1 MRTRHFQIIKPAHCP
16 LSYIRCSGL
25 VATASF
31 HFQISYIGTQTQL
44 KSKAS
49 LDSTKPEIGGIVHTF
64 NLTVFLRNFTMLLV
78 CPVHRTANSLLR
90 PLWPLRLRRAGLSIS
105 PPQQVQICACCGQGF
120 PAAAISQQLELE
132 RAGDFRASS
141 CIRLSSSVSVLS
153 LGPFRPK
160 TCI

>member
-25 VATASF
+25 VAAASF
-31 HFQISYIGTQTQL
+31 HFLISYIGAWNLL
-44 KSKAS
+44 KRS

-78 CPVHRTANSLLR
+78 CPVHSTANSLLR
-90 PLWPLRLRRAGLSIS
+90 PLRPLRLRRAALSIS
-105 PPQQVQICACCGQGF
+105 PPQQEQICACCGQGF

-132 RAGDFRASS
+132 RAGNFRALS
-141 CIRLSSSVSVLS
+141 CIELTSSVSILS
-153 LGPFRPK
+153 LGPFKPK